1 MSDISND
8 DSNNMP
14 NNEIEAL
21 EENKYSKYDDLVKDI
36 NGHINRYSQF
46 VDNKYFKEIY
56 STHKK
61 EEEVKLLKDFSK
73 ITFQINNDNDL
84 ENFMKYA
91 QQAAKIMENTEGM
104 VGFCKSFSECVVWHI
119 KEIIIKIEKE
129 IKND

>member
-61 EEEVKLLKDFSK
+61 EEEIKLLKDFSK
-73 ITFQINNDNDL
+73 IIFKINNEYDL
-84 ENFMKYA
+84 ENLMKYA
-91 QQAAKIMENTEGM
+91 EQAEKIMDNTDEM
-104 VGFCKSFSECVVWHI
+104 IGFCKTFAECVVWHI
-119 KEIIIKIEKE
+119 KEIIMNIK
-129 IKND
+129 KNNL